1 MVRLAAFFFCHSAIS
16 AAQTAR
22 LTAFGSS
29 KKCLFMR
36 LFSFRLIQ
44 LATLYRV
51 ACCGTT
57 VARYRVNCKA
67 LYRDFYV
74 LHKTLYR
81 VFVQIDTVQGS
92 AKMLYFIYKNKQG

>member
-1 MVRLAAFFFCHSAIS
+1 MVRLAAFFFAHSAMS

-51 ACCGTT
+51 TCCGTT
-57 VARYRVNCKA
+57 LARYRVSCQA
-67 LYRDFYV
+67 LYRAFYD